1 MSKMSSPS
9 SMSTLGR
16 FFKFSH
22 HSTPSEDTSVDASTP
37 RSHRSA
43 LRSLNYRSRGNSPKA
58 PAASSPAPSTSTQS
72 TAVQSS
78 ATAPAEIP
86 KIALATTADAVATPI
101 PIPISTPTQSAPTLT
116 KPASPLLQPSTPPGQ
131 STTALAQSPPP
142 PSKSPAPRQASPSK
156 SPLGKSFLRRSTDMH
171 FPLPLAIRTSLRR
184 ASRHSMPPPATNNP
198 AVSGDA
204 AVAGGVSRSESRAKS
219 KQERRR
225 LKKVKHHGSAGSI
238 QPGKTVSSVTPR
250 SSESATATV
259 STGTNT
265 PREPEHVEF
274 SLGHVTPP
282 PQTTTIAQISSAA
295 AGGISLAN
303 TIVAFRAR
311 VTTQRRVGSALSFVL
326 LRDGLASVQAV
337 LRDMP
342 IQLVKSVQRLRD
354 ESLVEVTGTL
364 VEPPVPVR
372 SASIPTLELRIDA
385 LRLVA
390 PVSEPLAF
398 DNYMAP
404 DAMRTRMSNR
414 VLDLRHPA
422 NIALFRIRAMVL
434 RKFRE
439 SLDAQGF
446 VEINTP
452 KLQPAAT
459 ESGAEVFK
467 VNYFGRRA
475 FLAQSPQLVKQM
487 TIAADF
493 KRVYE
498 IGPVFRAENSN
509 THRHLTEYIGLDL
522 EMELQH
528 DHYELLAIVDEML
541 KNIFAA
547 VQSMPELAE
556 VRKRWPS
563 TDLVWLEKTPII
575 SFETGIAMLRAD
587 GADIEVAD
595 LSTRDEIRL
604 GELVKAEYGTDY
616 YILDKFPSSARPF
629 YAQRLGDSN
638 FTNGFDIFLR
648 GQEISSGGQ
657 RIHDAAKLRRSMRES
672 GIAEAGMEEYL
683 SGFDAGAPPHGG
695 AGLGLER
702 VLMLLLELG
711 DVRYATLFYRDPKSL
726 PVRPPVL
733 PHPAADTTKLQDAS
747 LPPPALED
755 LIANYGDSTNTSWLD
770 ERFELWRHPSGGA
783 VAFVRQGK
791 LAIITGNPLCD
802 CTQYT
807 EVIYA
812 FIEYIHTVVKL
823 TPIWLLAGET
833 AQNVLAGVNWRSF
846 TCTDEQRVDQRVVQS
861 VDARKARRVLREGI
875 KVHEVK
881 PDEGFR
887 ARVDPAI
894 ASWLAHRKGKQI
906 HLTEVRPWV
915 DSAHRRY
922 FAAEKD
928 GVLHGMVVLA
938 QLAPRNGWQ
947 VKWALDFPGSANGS
961 IEVLIDYALSVIS
974 GPATFGAGVA
984 KRLTPGAHIHGA
996 KAAILG
1002 KTYTTLV
1009 EGLGLGRKSD
1019 FRAKFGIHGEPLWIC
1034 YPPHGVGILEL
1045 KNIIKFFEDA

>member
-1 MSKMSSPS
+1 MSKMANQS
-9 SMSTLGR
+9 SMSALSR
-16 FFKFSH
+16 LFKFH
-22 HSTPSEDTSVDASTP
+22 HSSSSSEDPSTSRSSLEASTP

-43 LRSLNYRSRGNSPKA
+43 LRGLNYRSRGNSPKTA
-58 PAASSPAPSTSTQS
+58 PVIAAASPAPSSTS
-72 TAVQSS
+72 TAVQSE
-78 ATAPAEIP
+78 PALP
-86 KIALATTADAVATPI
+86 TVVASP
-101 PIPISTPTQSAPTLT
+101 APT
-116 KPASPLLQPSTPPGQ
+116 PATVPITITSAAEAPSTPPLKP
-131 STTALAQSPPP
+131 STPPAQTAAVVDTPVSP
-142 PSKSPAPRQASPSK
+142 PAPRQLSPGK
-156 SPLGKSFLRRSTDMH
+156 SPLGKSRSLLRRSADMH
-171 FPLPLAIRTSLRR
+171 FPLAIRSSLRR
-184 ASRHSMPPPATNNP
+184 ASRHSMPPPATG
-198 AVSGDA
+198 SGLVVNGSDA
-204 AVAGGVSRSESRAKS
+204 AAAAAAAADPTIPRSEVARLTKREKRERKRAK
-219 KQERRR
+219 KATKRHAEA
-225 LKKVKHHGSAGSI
+225 V
-238 QPGKTVSSVTPR
+238 VSSGSPR
-250 SSESATATV
+250 SSESAAV
-259 STGTNT
+259 SGSAGTQT
-265 PREPEHVEF
+265 PPRERESVDF
-274 SLGHVTPP
+274 SLGKVAPP
-282 PQTTTIAQISSAA
+282 AQTTTIAQIASTL
-295 AGGISLAN
+295 AGGITLAN
-303 TIVAFRAR
+303 TVVAFRAR
-311 VTTQRRVGSALSFVL
+311 VSTQRRVSGALDFVL
-326 LRDGLASVQAV
+326 LRDGTASLQAV

-342 IQLVKSVQRLRD
+342 PALVKAVQRLRD

-364 VEPPVPVR
+364 VEPPAPVR
-372 SASIPTLELRIDA
+372 SATIAVLELRVDA

-390 PVSEPLAF
+390 SVREPLPF

-404 DAMRTRMSNR
+404 DAMRMRMSNR

-422 NIALFRIRAMVL
+422 NIALFRVRAMVL

-446 VEINTP
+446 TEINTP

-475 FLAQSPQLVKQM
+475 FLAQSPQLAKQM

-528 DHYELLAIVDEML
+528 DHYELLAVVDEML

-547 VQSMPELAE
+547 VQAMPELAE

-575 SFETGIAMLRAD
+575 SFETGIAMLRED
-587 GADIEVAD
+587 GADVEVAD

-604 GELVKAEYGTDY
+604 GELVKAQYGTDY

-629 YAQRLGDSN
+629 YAQRLADCN

-657 RIHDAAKLRRSMRES
+657 RIHDAEILRRSMRDS

-726 PVRPPVL
+726 PTRPPVL
-733 PHPAADTTKLQDAS
+733 PHPAADTTKLFDAS
-747 LPPPALED
+747 LPPPSLGD

-770 ERFELWRHPSGGA
+770 ERFELWRHASGGA

-802 CTQYT
+802 STQYT
-807 EVIYA
+807 EVIHA
-812 FIEYIHTVVKL
+812 FVEYIHTQVKL

-833 AQNVLAGVNWRSF
+833 VQNVLAGVNWRSF

-881 PDEGFR
+881 ADEAFR
-887 ARVDPAI
+887 ARADPAI

-915 DSAHRRY
+915 DVAHRRY

-961 IEVLIDYALSVIS
+961 IEVLIDHALTVIS

-1002 KTYTTLV
+1002 KTYTTIV

-1045 KNIIKFFEDA
+1045 KNILKFFEDA